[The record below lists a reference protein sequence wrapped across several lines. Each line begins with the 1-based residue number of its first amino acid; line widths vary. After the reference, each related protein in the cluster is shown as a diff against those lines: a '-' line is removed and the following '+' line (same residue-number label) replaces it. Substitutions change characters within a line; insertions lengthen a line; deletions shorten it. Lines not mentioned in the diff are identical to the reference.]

1 MRNAYEKIFQ
11 ARYMLVLVHLLVEC
25 ACLSVC
31 SHCVVVFLL
40 TFCWSFECGAVQNGR
55 ILFEIGNVFVK
66 LGCNK
71 REKRRRHALRTTF
84 GRLALLSFPCFCI
97 VSDESLPSGGS

>member
-1 MRNAYEKIFQ
+1 M
-11 ARYMLVLVHLLVEC
+11 
-25 ACLSVC
+25 
-31 SHCVVVFLL
+31 VFLL
-40 TFCWSFECGAVQNGR
+40 TFCWSFEDGAVQNER

-84 GRLALLSFPCFCI
+84 GRLALRSFPSFGI
-97 VSDESLPSGGS
+97 VSDERLDLGGS